1 MLYFQHLKES
11 TWFCLECSV
20 SSVKP
25 ISCCTYVIN
34 GADIMLYIR
43 NQRGQHCLLYLPPS
57 PLPVFPSSFFLF
69 FLSLPSPHFH
79 PAPVALGNLPPF
91 VCTHSCTRRLYLSG
105 CIFLVFHKSP
115 VCTAPGSRPLRH
127 GGGEVPYLPSRCC
140 SHIT

>member
-1 MLYFQHLKES
+1 MSTNALLSALERVHLVLS
-11 TWFCLECSV
+11 RVFCLECQ
-20 SSVKP
+20 
-25 ISCCTYVIN
+25 T
-34 GADIMLYIR
+34 DIMLYIR